1 MVDVGCFTCVHILP
15 CHGSMFYLREHDL
28 FGFNISVEGVG
39 DGAESFMTGC

>member
-1 MVDVGCFTCVHILP
+1 
-15 CHGSMFYLREHDL
+15 MFYLREHDL